1 MVHNRSQ
8 FFLILNDISKE
19 KNLTFIRKIP
29 TRLTGI
35 KSLFVME
42 SPSLPSLSSARPC
55 THAHTHAHTLRR
67 CRDTPGG
74 SRTSGPA
81 CGTEVNQL
89 GALRLG
95 GPTFRP
101 APGSSGSRPVPQP
114 PGRTATGD
122 SRRRPLP
129 QLPAQGH
136 TACSPQGWEG
146 QSPATAL
153 NLSHGARGDSL
164 HLRHIIYK
172 IRITYIVCPEGALAP
187 PESCLGQRQSLSR
200 RRNLTLQ
207 LTPNQ

>member
-8 FFLILNDISKE
+8 FFFILNDISKE

-35 KSLFVME
+35 KSLFVLE

-55 THAHTHAHTLRR
+55 THAHTLGLRQ
-67 CRDTPGG
+67 DTPGD

-114 PGRTATGD
+114 PSRTATGD
-122 SRRRPLP
+122 ARCRPLP
-129 QLPAQGH
+129 RLPAQGH
-136 TACSPQGWEG
+136 TARSPRGWDG
-146 QSPATAL
+146 QSSATAL
-153 NLSHGARGDSL
+153 NLSHGARGDSF
-164 HLRHIIYK
+164 
-172 IRITYIVCPEGALAP
+172 TFSIVCPEGALAP
-187 PESCLGQRQSLSR
+187 PESCLGQRWGLWR
-200 RRNLTLQ
+200 RRIILYCSPQTR
-207 LTPNQ
+207 